1 MTMPDGKP
9 KNDSRETRAL
19 STSIELRAAGD
30 AGEQRTATG
39 YAVLFNNETDI
50 GGYWRE
56 KFAPGAFTQSLSE
69 RDVVALL
76 GHMRDRP
83 VGRMSRGTLVLAEDA
98 KGLGF
103 TNDLPD
109 TSDGRDLAVQIE
121 RGDIE
126 GMSFGFRT
134 LKEEWDETVE
144 PPLRTVIQAEIY
156 EITYTAFPAYPDT
169 SVGMRSLEHARQER
183 RENNQAGAR
192 ARIAARKARQAHAE
206 RRI

>member
-19 STSIELRAAGD
+19 STSIELRAAGE

-98 KGLGF
+98 KGLAF

-109 TSDGRDLAVQIE
+109 TSDGRDLAVQID

>member
-98 KGLGF
+98 KGLAF

>member
-9 KNDSRETRAL
+9 KNDGRETRAL
-19 STSIELRAAGD
+19 STSIELRAVGD
-30 AGEQRTATG
+30 DGGQRTATG

-56 KFAPGAFTQSLSE
+56 KFAPGAFNQSLGE

-83 VGRMSRGTLVLAEDA
+83 VGRMSRGTLALTEDA
-98 KGLGF
+98 KGLAF

-109 TSDGRDLAVQIE
+109 TNDGRDLAVQIE

-144 PPLRTVIQAEIY
+144 PPLRTVIQAELY

>member
-19 STSIELRAAGD
+19 STSIELRAIGD

-98 KGLGF
+98 KGLAF